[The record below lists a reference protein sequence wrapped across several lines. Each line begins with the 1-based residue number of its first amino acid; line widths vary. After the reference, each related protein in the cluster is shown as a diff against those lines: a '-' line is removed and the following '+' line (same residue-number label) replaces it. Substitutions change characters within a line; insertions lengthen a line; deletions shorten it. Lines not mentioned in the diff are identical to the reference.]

1 VKALIVMGVA
11 ATAVAPRPLAPVHR
25 PGPRRPDPHRR
36 LGVLPGPGVVRRAGV
51 GLLLALVVSGCS
63 PGNETPATTT
73 VTVTTTPVVSTA
85 TPTPPPPPPPV
96 QKGQWAYDDML
107 AFKVCW
113 AYHTDDNAT
122 VFMCVQN
129 VGGGPATYST
139 RLQRLVDEQGRVF
152 ASARGAKDDGHGH
165 YDEISDLDLNPG
177 LSASVLVGFQVPVHG
192 DADPVDYRLVAHGS
206 RGSPAVVMRISLHP
220 EAC

>member
-1 VKALIVMGVA
+1 MKALIVMGVD

-63 PGNETPATTT
+63 PDNETPATTT

-122 VFMCVQN
+122 VFMWVQN
-129 VGGGPATYST
+129 VGAARPRTPPGYKGWSMSRAGSSPQLGERRTTAMATMTRSATWIST
-139 RLQRLVDEQGRVF
+139 RGSAPVCWSGSRSRCMGMPIRSITGLWLM
-152 ASARGAKDDGHGH
+152 ARGARRP
-165 YDEISDLDLNPG
+165 L
-177 LSASVLVGFQVPVHG
+177 
-192 DADPVDYRLVAHGS
+192 
-206 RGSPAVVMRISLHP
+206 
-220 EAC
+220 